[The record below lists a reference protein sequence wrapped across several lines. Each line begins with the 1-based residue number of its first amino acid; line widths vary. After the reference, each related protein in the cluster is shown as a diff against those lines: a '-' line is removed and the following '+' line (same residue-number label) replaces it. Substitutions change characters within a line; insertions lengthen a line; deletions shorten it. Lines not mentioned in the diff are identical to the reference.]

1 MGVREKYDKARSFIS
16 EDIWRVNIDE
26 LTKVKA
32 RLVKYMKVIIITLKT
47 FSKEKIGM
55 QAVGLSFF
63 ATMAVVPFL
72 FLAFTITNGFGL
84 SDKLVILIHE
94 YFSDSQD
101 IVDMLLGFAD
111 NIITT
116 AQSSV
121 VGLISALFFCWTV
134 IWMMFCV
141 ERAFNNVWR
150 VHKSRNIFKRV
161 GFYFLIIFVAPFV
174 IMLFFSG
181 SIVYTNAL
189 ASIGLGVQYF
199 RTVSS
204 ILAWV
209 IFYVVATM
217 IFSVMY
223 KFIPNHKVIYANA
236 LKASIASGLAFTI
249 FQYLYLETQ
258 MFITR
263 LNTVYGALSMIPFF
277 MLWMNVG
284 WFIILFGAELS
295 YAFQHVDN
303 YNIEE

>member
-1 MGVREKYDKARSFIS
+1 MTVKEAYNRAKNFIS
-16 EDIWRVNIDE
+16 EDIWKVNIDE
-26 LTKVKA
+26 LTKAKA
-32 RLVKYMKVIIITLKT
+32 KLVKYIKVIIITLKT
-47 FSKEKIGM
+47 FSKEKIGI
-55 QAVGLSFF
+55 QAVALSFF
-63 ATMAVVPFL
+63 ATMAVVPFI
-72 FLAFTITNGFGL
+72 FLMFTITNGFGL
-84 SDKLVILIHE
+84 SDRLVTLIHE
-94 YFSDSQD
+94 YFSSSQD

-111 NIITT
+111 NIIAT

-121 VGLISALFFCWTV
+121 VGLISALLFCWTV
-134 IWMMFCV
+134 LWMMFSV

-150 VHKSRNIFKRV
+150 VHKSRNLFKRI
-161 GFYFLIIFVAPFV
+161 GFYILIIFVAPFV

-217 IFSVMY
+217 TFSVMY
-223 KFIPNHKVIYANA
+223 KFIPNHKVIYSNA
-236 LKASIASGLAFTI
+236 LKASIASGLVFTI
-249 FQYLYLETQ
+249 FQYIYLETQ

-263 LNTVYGALSMIPFF
+263 LNTVYGAVAMIPFF

-284 WFIILFGAELS
+284 WFIILFGSELS

-303 YNIEE
+303 YNLDD